1 MDIQLQD
8 LGENAIVFKSI
19 DNTQMKAIDRRFTDI
34 INGNRQF
41 IIPVF
46 QRDYTWTRQQCQQL
60 WTDVLRASA
69 GGTNGSH
76 FMGSIVYIG
85 ADLSSAFQS
94 WLLID
99 GQQRLTTLTVL
110 LIALRDHIKAT
121 GWSGGEDSPTVD
133 KIDAY
138 YLKNTLE
145 SGKRRYKL
153 VLRRRDNAT
162 LHALVGGKDLSELEE
177 DCSELIVEAYHFFRS
192 ALEAPSC
199 DLGDVYR
206 GIARLNIVDVT
217 LNRGLD
223 NPQLV
228 FESMNSTGVDLQ
240 QSDLVRNYLL
250 MGLTESEQTRLYDK
264 YWSKIESLF
273 QASGN
278 AFDWFLRDY
287 VALEKRLTQQIQLD
301 RIYDEFKAFWSP
313 DMERPL
319 EELLADMLRAA
330 RTYASF
336 LGIAPMQRPWLADAM
351 SHMRSLNTTQGL
363 LIMRLYDCHE
373 KDLLSQDEFVRAVR
387 LIESYLLRR
396 AVLGMETRSYWSI
409 FARMARD
416 IDRESAFDSF
426 QVALA
431 RLRDSNRFPTDDEF
445 RRGLQERDLYGL
457 RVCKHILD
465 RLENAGY
472 QEPSPVH
479 DYSIEHIMPQGI
491 ADAPRW
497 QEMLGENWAEIH
509 ETWLHRLGN
518 LTLTAYN
525 SKYSNRPFDEKKT
538 VDGGFRHSAVRLNQ
552 YVRDQSGWTAAEMED
567 RGNLLV
573 ERALGIWRHHEADAA
588 SIQAADIRDLRS
600 RAANRDASSLKMS
613 NKTRNLLDEMQASIR
628 ALGEVIEVVERK
640 SVCCY
645 GPSFFVELMP
655 MRYSVRVI
663 LPLEFSEVEN
673 PGELAI
679 SDAST
684 WKFVP
689 NRAHTDCDLLVDLW
703 HQTDI
708 AAAMPMIRQAFDQ
721 SR

>member
-1 MDIQLQD
+1 MQ
-8 LGENAIVFKSI
+8 
-19 DNTQMKAIDRRFTDI
+19 AIDRRFTDF
-34 INGNRQF
+34 INGKRQF

-46 QRDYTWTRQQCQQL
+46 QRDYAWTRQQCQQL
-60 WTDVLRASA
+60 MRDVMRASERDSSE
-69 GGTNGSH
+69 SH
-76 FMGSIVYIG
+76 FLGSIVYIG

-110 LIALRDHIKAT
+110 LVALRDHIEASN
-121 GWSGGEDSPTVD
+121 WSGSEESPTVEI
-133 KIDAY
+133 IDDY
-138 YLKNTLE
+138 YLKNTHQP
-145 SGKRRYKL
+145 GKRLYKL

-162 LHALVGGKDLSELEE
+162 LHALVAGKDLAEFE
-177 DCSELIVEAYHFFRS
+177 DDYSGLLIDAYQFFRS
-192 ALEAPSC
+192 ALEAPDC
-199 DLGDVYR
+199 DLEDVYR

-217 LNRGLD
+217 LHQGID

-250 MGLTESEQTRLYDK
+250 MGITESEQTRLYEE
-264 YWSKIESLF
+264 YWSKIDSLF

-287 VALEKRLTQQIQLD
+287 VALEKRLTQQIQMD
-301 RIYDEFKAFWSP
+301 RIYDEFKAFWGHH
-313 DMERPL
+313 MERPL
-319 EELLADMLRAA
+319 EDLLADMLRVA

-336 LGIAPMQRPWLADAM
+336 LGIAPMQRPWLASAM
-351 SHMRSLNTTQGL
+351 SHMRSQNTTQGL

-373 KDLLSQDEFVRAVR
+373 KNLLSQDEFVRAVR

-396 AVLGMETRSYWSI
+396 AVLGMETRNYWSI
-409 FARMARD
+409 FARIARD
-416 IDRESAFDSF
+416 IDRKNAFDSL
-426 QVALA
+426 QVAMA
-431 RLRDSNRFPTDDEF
+431 RLRDSYRFPTDDEF
-445 RRGLQERDLYGL
+445 TRGLQERDLYGL

-472 QEPSPVH
+472 REPSPVH
-479 DYSIEHIMPQGI
+479 DYSIEHIMPQEI
-491 ADAPRW
+491 AEVPEW
-497 QEMLGENWAEIH
+497 QEMLGENWTESHEI
-509 ETWLHRLGN
+509 WLHRLGN

-538 VDGGFRHSAVRLNQ
+538 IKGGFQQSAVRLNE
-552 YVRDQSGWTAAEMED
+552 YVRNQPSWTAAEMET
-567 RGNLLV
+567 RGNLLI

-588 SIQAADIRDLRS
+588 SIQAADIRDLRA
-600 RAANRDASSLKMS
+600 RAAKQDSSNLRMS
-613 NKTRNLLDEMQASIR
+613 DKVRNLLDAMQASIR
-628 ALGEVIEVVERK
+628 ELGEIIGVIERK

-655 MRYSVRVI
+655 MSSSVRVI
-663 LPLEFSEVEN
+663 LPLEFSEVDN
-673 PGELAI
+673 PSGLAI

-689 NRAHTDCDLLVDLW
+689 NRAHTECNLLVDLW
-703 HQTDI
+703 QETDI
-708 AAAMPMIRQAFDQ
+708 AAVMPMIRQAFDQ
-721 SR
+721 AR